1 MDYHLEVIMKI
12 ENFPVKFSR
21 AANVYGEG
29 QQLYRIIPKSIMKIL
44 KNEKII
50 LDGMGSSKRS
60 FVHIKDITE
69 GYYKI
74 LKKVKLV
81 IRITCQAM
89 NLLLLKIL

>member
-1 MDYHLEVIMKI
+1 
-12 ENFPVKFSR
+12 
-21 AANVYGEG
+21 
-29 QQLYRIIPKSIMKIL
+29 MKIL

-74 LKKVKLV
+74 LKKGRIGHSYNLSSKNFITIKNLVGKICKKLNVNYNKNV
-81 IRITCQAM
+81 IE
-89 NLLLLKIL
+89 KKV

>member
-1 MDYHLEVIMKI
+1 
-12 ENFPVKFSR
+12 
-21 AANVYGEG
+21 
-29 QQLYRIIPKSIMKIL
+29 MKIL

-74 LKKVKLV
+74 LKKVELD
-81 IRITCQAM
+81 IHIIYQAKI
-89 NLLLLKIL
+89 LLL